1 MVSVDIT
8 KFILS
13 ICVVLLHTHG
23 LVLGFIPELST
34 FNRIIGSLAVPI
46 FLVFSGY
53 FFRQSIE
60 KKALKNV
67 LFDNTLRL
75 IALSLIYQSIWLFFL
90 DSNGNGL
97 TLLISSDAKI
107 NLMMNWFYQLFV
119 DGSHQFWYITSLMF
133 CLWFIALFKK
143 FNKENWLLPI
153 ALICFFICMINTT
166 WQPIFKSI
174 FFDMLIQPLSL
185 LVSNLYQSPFIAL
198 IFVVIGYHF
207 ESIYSWIKDKP
218 QISAFC
224 IAIYV
229 CEVAFCSSLKGSL
242 SLWSTSPLL
251 CIGLF
256 SLLMKHP
263 TSINPKIGLWF
274 RHMSTI
280 IYCIHYQLAAF
291 MMSFVKDV
299 LSADRIQLFMI
310 YSVLLLLISV
320 LMVSILNKLSQKHKF
335 FSYFY

>member
-8 KFILS
+8 KFVLS

-23 LVLGFIPELST
+23 LVLGYIPELST
-34 FNRIIGSLAVPI
+34 FNRIVGSLAVPI

-60 KKALKNV
+60 KKSLKNV

-75 IALSLIYQSIWLFFL
+75 VALSLIYQSIWLLFL

-153 ALICFFICMINTT
+153 ALICFLICMINTT

-174 FFDMLIQPLSL
+174 YFEMLIQPLSL

-207 ESIYSWIKDKP
+207 GSIYLWIKDKP
-218 QISAFC
+218 QISALC

-242 SLWSTSPLL
+242 SLWSTSPLF

-263 TSINPKIGLWF
+263 TSINTKIGLWF

-320 LMVSILNKLSQKHKF
+320 LMVTILNKLSQKHKF

>member
-23 LVLGFIPELST
+23 LVLGYIPELST

-60 KKALKNV
+60 KKSLKNV

-143 FNKENWLLPI
+143 FNKEKWLLPI

-166 WQPIFKSI
+166 LQPIFKSI
-174 FFDMLIQPLSL
+174 FFEMLIQPL
-185 LVSNLYQSPFIAL
+185 
-198 IFVVIGYHF
+198 